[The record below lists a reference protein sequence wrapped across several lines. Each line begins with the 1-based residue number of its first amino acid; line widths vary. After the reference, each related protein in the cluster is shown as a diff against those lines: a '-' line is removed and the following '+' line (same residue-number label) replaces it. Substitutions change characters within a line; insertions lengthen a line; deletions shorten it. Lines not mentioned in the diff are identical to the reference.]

1 MNDPSATGENR
12 VRKGET
18 WVQERG
24 VQLSRVPTFLLTPSG
39 LLVPQNMPLLNVD
52 HTGMSKKEFDTWG
65 KKEIP
70 FHT

>member
-1 MNDPSATGENR
+1 
-12 VRKGET
+12 
-18 WVQERG
+18 
-24 VQLSRVPTFLLTPSG
+24 VPTFLLTPSG

-70 FHT
+70 FLT